1 MSDKLFDWI
10 IFVVLFL
17 VVTVISALLL
27 WGLWNWLSP
36 IFWTSAP
43 ILTFLQSWG
52 IILFIILIRNIV
64 RVRINLI
71 YKNDNNKFIC

>member
-43 ILTFLQSWG
+43 MLTFLQSWG

-64 RVRINLI
+64 RVRIKLI